1 MTTTGGEMQTMTRT
15 RVALNETEYFLAQG
29 QDVADLR
36 QRIED
41 AMRSGGGFVEFDV
54 SGDRTVSVL
63 ISSATQVVISTST
76 VYPDR
81 NDGGDDGV
89 PYGGDF
95 DLV

>member
-1 MTTTGGEMQTMTRT
+1 MQTMTRT
-15 RVALNETEYFLAQG
+15 RVALNETEYFLTQG

-36 QRIED
+36 KRIED
-41 AMRSGGGFVEFDV
+41 AMHSGGGFVEFDV
-54 SGDRTVSVL
+54 SGERTVSVL

-76 VYPDR
+76 VSADSD
-81 NDGGDDGV
+81 DGGDDGV